1 MHLPIGSFVNGGAI
15 ILGSLVGL
23 ALHSRFPD
31 RIREIVFQ
39 GLGLCTTIIGLQM
52 ALKVENILLMIF
64 SILIGGILG
73 ELMNLELAFEK
84 IANKLKK
91 TIKSKNELFT
101 DGLITSSLLFCI
113 GAMAIIGAFD
123 EGIRGD
129 ANVLYTKSILD
140 AFASIA
146 LASTYGTGVIFSAIP
161 VFLYQASLTIF
172 AESFQHLFSPL
183 MITQLTATGGLLIIG
198 ISLSLLDIKR
208 VRLGNMLPALPM
220 SILLT
225 ACFG

>member
-1 MHLPIGSFVNGGAI
+1 MHVPLGSFANAGAI
-15 ILGSLVGL
+15 ILGSLVGI

-39 GLGLCTTIIGLQM
+39 GLGLSVLLIGVQM
-52 ALKVENILLMIF
+52 ALKVENILLLIF
-64 SILIGGILG
+64 SILIGGIIG
-73 ELMNLELAFEK
+73 ELMNLELLFEK
-84 IANKLKK
+84 LAKKLKIA
-91 TIKSKNELFT
+91 IKSKNELFT

-129 ANVLYTKSILD
+129 ATVLYTKSILD
-140 AFASIA
+140 GFASIA
-146 LASTYGTGVIFSAIP
+146 LASTYGTGVLFSMIP
-161 VFLYQASLTIF
+161 VFIYQASLTLF

-183 MITQLTATGGLLIIG
+183 MITQLTATGGLLIVG

-208 VRLGNMLPALPM
+208 VRLGNMIPALPM

-225 ACFG
+225 ALFG